1 MSKSIFLM
9 LFCFTLGGLLE
20 GVEDKPAL
28 SAKERALLLGSQIA
42 TGALAGTAAAIAAQP
57 SYRHEDPTPMIAVGA
72 AGAGAGYM
80 TTGYLGNLL
89 MAWRHGVTYSI
100 EKVTRY
106 FNINIEQYRPLFL
119 AAYEKDR
126 QALRAMMLKIYE
138 ERFGPNWQ
146 KELKEFLTHYI
157 GYAKYLAQKRPKTLK
172 ISEKELIRMVELGA
186 ALESIYF
193 DTKYSRKTIVDEALA
208 IYHFLGVI

>member
-9 LFCFTLGGLLE
+9 LFCFTLGGLLQ

-28 SAKERALLLGSQIA
+28 SAKERALLQGSQIA
-42 TGALAGTAAAIAAQP
+42 TGALAGAVSAIATQP
-57 SYRHEDPTPMIAVGA
+57 SYRYGDREPMIAAGA
-72 AGAGAGYM
+72 VGAGAGYM
-80 TTGYLGNLL
+80 TTGYLGSRL
-89 MAWRHGVTYSI
+89 MAWRHGVTYRI

-106 FNINIEQYRPLFL
+106 FNINIEQYRPLLL

-126 QALRAMMLKIYE
+126 QALRAIMLKIYE

-157 GYAKYLAQKRPKTLK
+157 GYAKYLAQKRAKILK
-172 ISEKELIRMVELGA
+172 INEKELIRMVELGA

-193 DTKYSRKTIVDEALA
+193 DTKYSRKTMVDEALA
-208 IYHFLGVI
+208 IYYFLGVI